1 MSLKVTFAE
10 IAQASSTI
18 NSSATQIDGQLSDL
32 KADVT
37 KTLSGYQGQARE
49 QYEAAQ
55 RKWDDAAADLQK
67 VLAAI
72 GTAVGQAGEAYEMAE
87 KQNASRW

>member
-1 MSLKVTFAE
+1 MLQVTFAE
-10 IAQASSTI
+10 IQTASSTI
-18 NSSATQIDGQLSDL
+18 NSSATQIDSQLSDL
-32 KADVT
+32 RAEVT
-37 KTLSGYQGQARE
+37 KTLAGYQGEARE

-55 RKWDDAAADLQK
+55 RKWDEAAADLQK

-72 GTAVGQAGEAYEMAE
+72 GTAVGQAGEAYEAAE